1 MKIDITKLKN
11 SIEKQ
16 IEISEKIVFNDD
28 DIKSADMLSLEPVLV
43 KGIIKK
49 NSFDNYN
56 VILNITGKMVLPCA
70 ITLKPVDY
78 PFNIS
83 FDEIFS
89 ENAEE
94 MSKKIKN
101 CENSIDILP
110 IVWENILMEIPMKV
124 VSPDASYEKLE
135 GEGWK
140 IVTED
145 CESINPELAKLKDLL
160 DKKEV

>member
-78 PFNIS
+78 LFSINLSEII
-83 FDEIFS
+83 DEKD
-89 ENAEE
+89 EN
-94 MSKKIKN
+94 N
-101 CENSIDILP
+101 L
-110 IVWENILMEIPMKV
+110 
-124 VSPDASYEKLE
+124 
-135 GEGWK
+135 K
-140 IVTED
+140 IVK
-145 CESINPELAKLKDLL
+145 ILL
-160 DKKEV
+160 IFYQLYGKIY